1 MKRFDEVI
9 CDKASKFSVDDLNDK
24 LKNYI
29 TQDQLTRIT
38 DDYDAGR
45 EILTDLVDELKDH
58 VSLKSN
64 PVYFIYHFF
73 IAKTKQK

>member
-1 MKRFDEVI
+1 MWE
-9 CDKASKFSVDDLNDK
+9 KASKFSVDDLNDK

-45 EILTDLVDELKDH
+45 EILTDLVEDLKEH
-58 VSLKSN
+58 VTSH
-64 PVYFIYHFF
+64 P
-73 IAKTKQK
+73 